1 LTPEA
6 LLTLL
11 AVAVVINVAIMVL
24 LVVALVRRRRE
35 PVAAGPSVAASQ
47 PASMAALPSTV
58 DAIEP
63 MPEPEP
69 EPEAAD
75 EAGTDT
81 EPEPGEDVEEVM
93 DEEGLLSI
101 LTDPVTGLDNR
112 LAWDRAMQQENERKR
127 RYGRPVSVVIAE
139 LYGLDALAERVG
151 RDAADRLVPA
161 IAEALRRYG
170 RATDRVARVGHAR
183 FHVLLPET
191 DEVRAINYV
200 ERVRQACDLWLES
213 GAVSLSLSLGWAS
226 PGPDDDIETA
236 MIMAEDRLLA
246 EHRRNA
252 RRAG

>member
-11 AVAVVINVAIMVL
+11 AVAIVINIAIMVV
-24 LVVALVRRRRE
+24 LVIALVRRRRE
-35 PVAAGPSVAASQ
+35 PAPAVSTSFGPSLAAAVET
-47 PASMAALPSTV
+47 PAV
-58 DAIEP
+58 DDIEP
-63 MPEPEP
+63 MSAVGPTDLEGE
-69 EPEAAD
+69 
-75 EAGTDT
+75 EAGS
-81 EPEPGEDVEEVM
+81 EPVEDADL

-101 LTDPVTGLDNR
+101 LTDPATGLDNR
-112 LAWDRAMQQENERKR
+112 LAWDRAIYQENERKR
-127 RYGRPVSVVIAE
+127 RYGRPISVVIAE

-151 RDAADRLVPA
+151 HEAADRLVPA

-170 RATDRVARVGHAR
+170 RTTDRVARVGHAR

-213 GAVSLSLSLGWAS
+213 GAVALSLSMGWAS

-236 MIMAEDRLLA
+236 MVMAEDRLLA

>member
-11 AVAVVINVAIMVL
+11 AVAVVINLAIMVV

-35 PVAAGPSVAASQ
+35 AVAPPTYPAIPTPAPDAGTPVVSE
-47 PASMAALPSTV
+47 
-58 DAIEP
+58 AIEP
-63 MPEPEP
+63 MTTLGAEADAEAGAEPGADHEAH
-69 EPEAAD
+69 EEAA
-75 EAGTDT
+75 
-81 EPEPGEDVEEVM
+81 M

-112 LAWDRAMQQENERKR
+112 LAWDRAVRQENERKR
-127 RYGRPVSVVIAE
+127 RYGRPVSVVIAD
-139 LYGLDALAERVG
+139 LYGLDLLAERVG
-151 RDAADRLVPA
+151 HEAADRLVPA

-183 FHVLLPET
+183 FNVLLPET

-213 GAVSLSLSLGWAS
+213 GAVALSLSMGWAS

-236 MIMAEDRLLA
+236 MVMAEDRLLA

>member
-1 LTPEA
+1 MTPEA

-11 AVAVVINVAIMVL
+11 AVAVVINIAIMVV
-24 LVVALVRRRRE
+24 LVVAWFGAVANLPLPSRLLRPVRRRGRRGAYRRRHRAHE
-35 PVAAGPSVAASQ
+35 RHGSA
-47 PASMAALPSTV
+47 
-58 DAIEP
+58 
-63 MPEPEP
+63 
-69 EPEAAD
+69 
-75 EAGTDT
+75 DT
-81 EPEPGEDVEEVM
+81 EEEEAESGPAEDADL

-101 LTDPVTGLDNR
+101 LTDPTTGLDNR
-112 LAWDRAMQQENERKR
+112 LAWDRAVYQENERKR

-151 RDAADRLVPA
+151 HEAADRLVPA

-170 RATDRVARVGHAR
+170 RTTDRVARVGHAQ

-213 GAVSLSLSLGWAS
+213 GAVALSLSMGWAS
-226 PGPDDDIETA
+226 PGPDDDIEVA
-236 MIMAEDRLLA
+236 MVMAEDRLLA

>member
-1 LTPEA
+1 MTPEA
-6 LLTLL
+6 LFTLL
-11 AVAVVINVAIMVL
+11 AVAVVINLAIMVV
-24 LVVALVRRRRE
+24 LVIALMRRRRE
-35 PVAAGPSVAASQ
+35 PSLTVAATPPPSVAAAMVE
-47 PASMAALPSTV
+47 PAPEI
-58 DAIEP
+58 IEP
-63 MPEPEP
+63 MTSFRAEADAAAEAEV
-69 EPEAAD
+69 EPEAEVEGDAD
-75 EAGTDT
+75 ADL
-81 EPEPGEDVEEVM
+81 
-93 DEEGLLSI
+93 DEEGLVSI
-101 LTDPVTGLDNR
+101 LTDPATGLDNR
-112 LAWDRAMQQENERKR
+112 LAWDRSMRQENDRKR

-170 RATDRVARVGHAR
+170 RSTDRVARVGHTR

-200 ERVRQACDLWLES
+200 ERVRQACDMWLES
-213 GAVSLSLSLGWAS
+213 GAVALSLSMGWAS

-236 MIMAEDRLLA
+236 MVMAEDRLLA

>member
-1 LTPEA
+1 MTPEA
-6 LLTLL
+6 IVALLV
-11 AVAVVINVAIMVL
+11 VAVIVNVAIMAV
-24 LVVALVRRRRE
+24 LVVALVRRGRG
-35 PVAAGPSVAASQ
+35 AAAPSATPAAAAAASSSVGVEL
-47 PASMAALPSTV
+47 PAAT

-63 MPEPEP
+63 MAPFGADADADAESDADHEAHAEPV
-69 EPEAAD
+69 
-75 EAGTDT
+75 T
-81 EPEPGEDVEEVM
+81 

-112 LAWDRAMQQENERKR
+112 LAWDRAVREENERKR
-127 RYGRPVSVVIAE
+127 RYGRPVSVVIAD
-139 LYGLDALAERVG
+139 LYGLDTLAERVG
-151 RDAADRLVPA
+151 REAADRLVPA

-170 RATDRVARVGHAR
+170 RTTDRVARVGHAR

-200 ERVRQACDLWLES
+200 ERVRQACDIWLES
-213 GAVSLSLSLGWAS
+213 GAVALSLSMGWAS

-236 MIMAEDRLLA
+236 MVMAEDRLLA

>member
-1 LTPEA
+1 MTPEA

-11 AVAVVINVAIMVL
+11 AVAIVINVAIMLVL
-24 LVVALVRRRRE
+24 VIALVRRRRE
-35 PVAAGPSVAASQ
+35 PAPAISTSVSPSAAAAVEA
-47 PASMAALPSTV
+47 PAVES
-58 DAIEP
+58 IEP
-63 MPEPEP
+63 MT
-69 EPEAAD
+69 AMGSAD
-75 EAGTDT
+75 RED
-81 EPEPGEDVEEVM
+81 EEGESESADDGEL

-101 LTDPVTGLDNR
+101 LTDPATGLDNR
-112 LAWDRAMQQENERKR
+112 LAWDRAVHQENERKR

-151 RDAADRLVPA
+151 REAADRLVPA

-170 RATDRVARVGHAR
+170 RTTDRVARVGHAR
-183 FHVLLPET
+183 FHILLPET

-213 GAVSLSLSLGWAS
+213 GAVALSLSMGWAS
-226 PGPDDDIETA
+226 PGPDDDIEVA
-236 MIMAEDRLLA
+236 MVMAEDRLLA

>member
-1 LTPEA
+1 MTPEA
-6 LLTLL
+6 LATLL
-11 AVAVVINVAIMVL
+11 AVAIVINLAIMAV
-24 LVVALVRRRRE
+24 LVVALVRRRGSAAVAPQ
-35 PVAAGPSVAASQ
+35 PVSTAPSPAPSPDATAAE
-47 PASMAALPSTV
+47 T
-58 DAIEP
+58 IEP
-63 MPEPEP
+63 MTAATLVTAGPDEDDVDATAEFDDEPL
-69 EPEAAD
+69 D
-75 EAGTDT
+75 D
-81 EPEPGEDVEEVM
+81 
-93 DEEGLLSI
+93 EGLLSI
-101 LTDPVTGLDNR
+101 LTDPLTGLDNR
-112 LAWDRAMQQENERKR
+112 LAWDRAVRQENERKR
-127 RYGRPVSVVIAE
+127 RYGRPVSVVLAE

-170 RATDRVARVGHAR
+170 RTTDRVARVGHAR

-191 DEVRAINYV
+191 DEVQAINYV

-213 GAVSLSLSLGWAS
+213 GAVSLSLSMGWAS

>member
-1 LTPEA
+1 MTPEA

-11 AVAVVINVAIMVL
+11 AVAIVINVAIMVV
-24 LVVALVRRRRE
+24 LVIALVRRRRE
-35 PVAAGPSVAASQ
+35 PVPAVSTSYGPSAAAAVEA
-47 PASMAALPSTV
+47 PAVES
-58 DAIEP
+58 IEP
-63 MPEPEP
+63 MSAVGSDDLEDEQA
-69 EPEAAD
+69 ESEAENGD
-75 EAGTDT
+75 L
-81 EPEPGEDVEEVM
+81 

-101 LTDPVTGLDNR
+101 LTDPATGLDNR
-112 LAWDRAMQQENERKR
+112 LAWDRAVYMENERKR

-151 RDAADRLVPA
+151 HEAADRLVPA

-170 RATDRVARVGHAR
+170 RTTDRVARVGHAR

-213 GAVSLSLSLGWAS
+213 GAVALSLSMGWAS
-226 PGPDDDIETA
+226 PGPDDDIEIA
-236 MIMAEDRLLA
+236 MVMAEDRLLA

>member
-1 LTPEA
+1 MTPEA

-11 AVAVVINVAIMVL
+11 AVAVVINVAIMVV

-35 PVAAGPSVAASQ
+35 PAAPAVYPAASAAA
-47 PASMAALPSTV
+47 PDASVSVPIE
-58 DAIEP
+58 AIEP
-63 MPEPEP
+63 MTTLDPDAQAEVDGDQ
-69 EPEAAD
+69 EAHAQD
-75 EAGTDT
+75 AL
-81 EPEPGEDVEEVM
+81 

-112 LAWDRAMQQENERKR
+112 LAWDRSVRQENERKR
-127 RYGRPVSVVIAE
+127 RYGRPVSVVIAD

-151 RDAADRLVPA
+151 REAADRLVPA

-170 RATDRVARVGHAR
+170 RTTDRVARVGHAR

-200 ERVRQACDLWLES
+200 ERVRQACDIWLES
-213 GAVSLSLSLGWAS
+213 GAVALSLSMGWAS

-236 MIMAEDRLLA
+236 MVMAEDRLLA

>member
-1 LTPEA
+1 MSPEA
-6 LLTLL
+6 LATLL
-11 AVAVVINVAIMVL
+11 AVAVVINVAIMVV

-35 PVAAGPSVAASQ
+35 PLPTAVATYAATPAVEVGP
-47 PASMAALPSTV
+47 PAEAE
-58 DAIEP
+58 AIEP
-63 MPEPEP
+63 MVPFGSEGDEETEL
-69 EPEAAD
+69 EPEAPLEGD
-75 EAGTDT
+75 SS
-81 EPEPGEDVEEVM
+81 
-93 DEEGLLSI
+93 EEGLLSI
-101 LTDPVTGLDNR
+101 LTDPATGLDNR
-112 LAWDRAMQQENERKR
+112 LAWDRATRQENERKR

-151 RDAADRLVPA
+151 HDAADRLVPA

-213 GAVSLSLSLGWAS
+213 GAVALSLSMGWAS

-236 MIMAEDRLLA
+236 MVMAEDRLLA

>member
-1 LTPEA
+1 MTPEA

-11 AVAVVINVAIMVL
+11 AVAVVINVAIMVV

-35 PVAAGPSVAASQ
+35 PAAPAVYAAASAAA
-47 PASMAALPSTV
+47 PDASVSVPIE
-58 DAIEP
+58 AIEP
-63 MPEPEP
+63 MTTLDADAHAEVDGDQEAQPED
-69 EPEAAD
+69 A
-75 EAGTDT
+75 
-81 EPEPGEDVEEVM
+81 V

-112 LAWDRAMQQENERKR
+112 LAWDRSVRQENERKR
-127 RYGRPVSVVIAE
+127 RYGRPVSVVIAD

-151 RDAADRLVPA
+151 REAADRLVPA

-170 RATDRVARVGHAR
+170 RTTDRVARVGHAR

-200 ERVRQACDLWLES
+200 ERVRQACDIWLES
-213 GAVSLSLSLGWAS
+213 GAVALSLSMGWAS

-236 MIMAEDRLLA
+236 MVMAEDRLLA

>member
-11 AVAVVINVAIMVL
+11 AVAVVINIAIMVV
-24 LVVALVRRRRE
+24 LVIALVRRRRE
-35 PVAAGPSVAASQ
+35 PAPAVSTSFGPSVAAAVET
-47 PASMAALPSTV
+47 PAI

-63 MPEPEP
+63 MSAMGSADQEDE
-69 EPEAAD
+69 EAESEAA
-75 EAGTDT
+75 
-81 EPEPGEDVEEVM
+81 EDDADL
-93 DEEGLLSI
+93 DEEGLVSI
-101 LTDPVTGLDNR
+101 LTDPATGLDNR
-112 LAWDRAMQQENERKR
+112 LAWDRAVYQENERKR

-151 RDAADRLVPA
+151 PEAADRLVPA

-170 RATDRVARVGHAR
+170 RTTDRVARVGHAR
-183 FHVLLPET
+183 FHILLPET

-213 GAVSLSLSLGWAS
+213 GAVALSLSMGWAS
-226 PGPDDDIETA
+226 PGPDDDIEVA
-236 MIMAEDRLLA
+236 MVMAEDRLLA

>member
-11 AVAVVINVAIMVL
+11 AVAVVINIAIMLVL
-24 LVVALVRRRRE
+24 VIALVRRRRE
-35 PVAAGPSVAASQ
+35 PVPAVSTSFGPPATAAVETPPVE
-47 PASMAALPSTV
+47 
-58 DAIEP
+58 AIEP
-63 MPEPEP
+63 MSAMGSADLENEEAESEPAED
-69 EPEAAD
+69 AD
-75 EAGTDT
+75 L
-81 EPEPGEDVEEVM
+81 

-101 LTDPVTGLDNR
+101 LTDPTTGLDNR
-112 LAWDRAMQQENERKR
+112 LAWDRAVYQENERKR

-151 RDAADRLVPA
+151 HDAADRLVPA

-170 RATDRVARVGHAR
+170 RTTDRVARVGHAR

-213 GAVSLSLSLGWAS
+213 GAVALSLSMGWAS
-226 PGPDDDIETA
+226 PGPDDDIEVA
-236 MIMAEDRLLA
+236 MVMAEDRLLA

>member
-1 LTPEA
+1 LSPEA
-6 LLTLL
+6 LATLL
-11 AVAVVINVAIMVL
+11 AVAVVINLAIMVV

-35 PVAAGPSVAASQ
+35 PVPTTVASYAAPATAAVEVGP
-47 PASMAALPSTV
+47 PTEEE
-58 DAIEP
+58 AIEP
-63 MPEPEP
+63 MVAFGPEGDE
-69 EPEAAD
+69 EAEVEL
-75 EAGTDT
+75 EAPLEGDT
-81 EPEPGEDVEEVM
+81 N
-93 DEEGLLSI
+93 EEGLLSI
-101 LTDPVTGLDNR
+101 LTDPATGLDNR
-112 LAWDRAMQQENERKR
+112 LAWDRATRQENERKR

-151 RDAADRLVPA
+151 HDAADRLVPA

-183 FHVLLPET
+183 FNVLLPET

-213 GAVSLSLSLGWAS
+213 GAVALSLSMGWAS

-236 MIMAEDRLLA
+236 MVMAEDRLLA

>member
-6 LLTLL
+6 LATLL
-11 AVAVVINVAIMVL
+11 AVAIVINVAIMVV
-24 LVVALVRRRRE
+24 LVMALIRTRRDTL
-35 PVAAGPSVAASQ
+35 AATATLASS
-47 PASMAALPSTV
+47 PAVELAEAPPAV
-58 DAIEP
+58 EDIEP
-63 MPEPEP
+63 M
-69 EPEAAD
+69 AAI
-75 EAGTDT
+75 A
-81 EPEPGEDVEEVM
+81 EDVDGADQADLAEGEAE
-93 DEEGLLSI
+93 EEGPVDDDDGLLFF
-101 LTDPVTGLDNR
+101 LTDPATGLDNR
-112 LAWDRAMQQENERKR
+112 LSWDRAVRQENDRKR
-127 RYGRPVSVVIAE
+127 RYGRVVSVVIAE

-151 RDAADRLVPA
+151 PEAADRLVPA

-170 RATDRVARVGHAR
+170 RSTDRVARVGHAR
-183 FHVLLPET
+183 FNILLPET

-213 GAVSLSLSLGWAS
+213 GAVALSLSMGWAS

>member
-1 LTPEA
+1 MTPEA

-11 AVAVVINVAIMVL
+11 AVAVVINIAIMVV
-24 LVVALVRRRRE
+24 LVIALVRRRRE
-35 PVAAGPSVAASQ
+35 PAPAVSTSFGPSAA
-47 PASMAALPSTV
+47 AAVETPVVES
-58 DAIEP
+58 IEP
-63 MPEPEP
+63 MSAMGSPGSEDEEAESEPAED
-69 EPEAAD
+69 AD
-75 EAGTDT
+75 L
-81 EPEPGEDVEEVM
+81 

-101 LTDPVTGLDNR
+101 LTDPATGLDNR
-112 LAWDRAMQQENERKR
+112 LAWDRAVYQENERKR

-151 RDAADRLVPA
+151 HEAADRLVPA

-170 RATDRVARVGHAR
+170 RTTDRVARVGHAR
-183 FHVLLPET
+183 FHILLPET

-213 GAVSLSLSLGWAS
+213 GAVALSLSMGWAS
-226 PGPDDDIETA
+226 PGPDDDIEIA
-236 MIMAEDRLLA
+236 MVMAEDRLLA

>member
-6 LLTLL
+6 LVTLL
-11 AVAVVINVAIMVL
+11 AVAIIINLAIMVV

-35 PVAAGPSVAASQ
+35 PDVAPAVSPATVVTVETAVPAAQ
-47 PASMAALPSTV
+47 E
-58 DAIEP
+58 AIEP
-63 MPEPEP
+63 MTSVAPDLESEPPADHE
-69 EPEAAD
+69 AD
-75 EAGTDT
+75 EGDAL
-81 EPEPGEDVEEVM
+81 

-101 LTDPVTGLDNR
+101 LTDPTTGLDNR
-112 LAWDRAMQQENERKR
+112 LAWDRAVNQENERKR
-127 RYGRPVSVVIAE
+127 RYGRPVSIVIAE

-170 RATDRVARVGHAR
+170 RTTDRVARVGHAR

-200 ERVRQACDLWLES
+200 ERVRQAGDIWLES
-213 GAVSLSLSLGWAS
+213 GAVALSLSMGWAS

-236 MIMAEDRLLA
+236 MVMAEDRLLA

>member
-1 LTPEA
+1 MTPEA
-6 LLTLL
+6 LATLL
-11 AVAVVINVAIMVL
+11 AVAVVINVAIMVV
-24 LVVALVRRRRE
+24 LVIALVRRRRE
-35 PVAAGPSVAASQ
+35 PVPTAVTTYATAPAVDVGP
-47 PASMAALPSTV
+47 PV
-58 DAIEP
+58 DTEAIEP
-63 MPEPEP
+63 MVAFAPEADEEAEP
-69 EPEAAD
+69 EPEAELEG
-75 EAGTDT
+75 EAS
-81 EPEPGEDVEEVM
+81 
-93 DEEGLLSI
+93 EEGLVSI
-101 LTDPVTGLDNR
+101 LTDPATGLDNR
-112 LAWDRAMQQENERKR
+112 LAWDRAMRQENERKR

-213 GAVSLSLSLGWAS
+213 GAVALSLSMGWAS

-236 MIMAEDRLLA
+236 MVMAEDRLLA